1 MSLKGKWRIIAMPDF
16 EADYPD
22 MVEPAYILFEDNG
35 SGEFAF
41 GCCTGHIWEASNT
54 ETTSI
59 DFSWDGSDEMTE
71 VCGDGSAELQ
81 PDGSLHGEICYRHG
95 DEYSFIARKW
105 TSSTAC

>member
-1 MSLKGKWRIIAMPDF
+1 MSLKGKWRIVEMPDF

-22 MVEPAYILFEDNG
+22 LVEPAYILFEGNG

-41 GCCTGHIWEASNT
+41 GCCTGHIWEASST
-54 ETTSI
+54 EATSI

-81 PDGSLHGEICYRHG
+81 PDGSLRGEIKYRHG
-95 DEYSFIARKW
+95 DEYAFIAGKW

>member
-22 MVEPAYILFEDNG
+22 LVEPAYIRFEHDA

-41 GCCTGHIWEASNT
+41 GCCTGHIWEASST
-54 ETTSI
+54 EASRI
-59 DFSWDGSDEMTE
+59 DFSFDGSDEMTDR
-71 VCGDGSAELQ
+71 CGDGSAELQ
-81 PDGSLHGEICYRHG
+81 PDGALNGEICDRQG
-95 DEYSFIARKW
+95 DEYSFIARRW

>member
-1 MSLKGKWRIIAMPDF
+1 MSLKGKWRIMAMPDF

-41 GCCTGHIWEASNT
+41 GCCTGHIWAASDT
-54 ETTSI
+54 GATSI

-81 PDGSLHGEICYRHG
+81 SDGSLHGEICYHNG
-95 DEYSFIARKW
+95 DEYW
-105 TSSTAC
+105 SSGISG